1 MTKYNKAAV
10 DQAIARSR
18 QPIDSAEAKA
28 IHRLLSG
35 RHAAVPEPDPLAENS
50 AEGAGGEVAI
60 SPARFVAGLERLGYN
75 VSTAHRLLGCGRSTI
90 YRMANGQ
97 AVVPGVVMRLMDMYE
112 RFGVPEEHKA

>member
-18 QPIDSAEAKA
+18 QPIDTTEAKA
-28 IHRLLSG
+28 IHRLLQG
-35 RHAAVPEPDPLAENS
+35 RTNQE
-50 AEGAGGEVAI
+50 EGPGGEV
-60 SPARFVAGLERLGYN
+60 PAMSKERFLAGLDRLGHN

-112 RFGVPEEHKA
+112 RFGIPEEHTAVR